1 MGRPLVGRGTSC
13 SGSSTRTPRSRE
25 DGPVGGVPPGR
36 GKHPQR
42 RGSRFHEGDRHRST
56 TALDPE
62 GKRVHR
68 DRSGSQASPGD
79 ALPYTCRLCSER
91 RRNRTFQP
99 WGCQGLP
106 LLKGVVCREFVVVW
120 ASVLRPIRA
129 EGPGVALRL
138 LQPRSRDLDTVL
150 PVPLNRRRSVVA
162 APALHA
168 GYQYVSAWL
177 TTLRRDSIS
186 LMLQPRSCNAPE
198 SVPAG

>member
-13 SGSSTRTPRSRE
+13 SGSSTRTPGRARTGPSAAALQDVGNTPSAE
-25 DGPVGGVPPGR
+25 DLASMR
-36 GKHPQR
+36 A
-42 RGSRFHEGDRHRST
+42 DRHRST

-177 TTLRRDSIS
+177 TTLRRDSIA